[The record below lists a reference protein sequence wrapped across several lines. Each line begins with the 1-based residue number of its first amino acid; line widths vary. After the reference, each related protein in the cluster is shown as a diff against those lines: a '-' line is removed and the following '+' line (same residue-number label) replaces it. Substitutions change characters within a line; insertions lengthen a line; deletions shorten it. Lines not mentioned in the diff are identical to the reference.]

1 MCDLACK
8 TKIILNGNNTINMLY
23 NLCEAVKAQPAEKN
37 IATGDDLIKV
47 LNQMEDLA
55 GDAQA
60 LYLKGIGYDGP
71 LPRGLTKT
79 KP

>member
-8 TKIILNGNNTINMLY
+8 TKIIINGNNTINMLY
-23 NLCEAVKAQPAEKN
+23 ELCESVKSLPTDTN
-37 IATGDDLIKV
+37 IATGNDLIKT
-47 LNQMEDLA
+47 LNKMEEMA

-71 LPRGLTKT
+71 LPRGLQSKS
-79 KP
+79 